1 MAVHDCNYGVVLTT
15 RQDPHLSDLLT
26 RDDIAVRAA
35 GFGYEAGTAV
45 VWEATQW
52 AGRGDPS
59 TVRHGLTLHA
69 YIDGED
75 HDRLNIEGPSDLEDP
90 RAQDAVGRMCLGMIA
105 THALRYLDP
114 ARQDIEAIGDP
125 QELIAKDSTL
135 RDLFHQRVKEGRHS
149 PQDLALIADVEA
161 KEAQLK
167 EARRRYAVLLWRVV
181 AHLYGQGAAAQDIAR
196 WVSLPRDVI
205 ERRIGSVPTAGA
217 AAILGIEAKTWSGY
231 VARGQAPAPDDH
243 IGREPVWHLSAVLQ
257 HVAARPGRPGR
268 PPKKH

>member
-1 MAVHDCNYGVVLTT
+1 MSITQ
-15 RQDPHLSDLLT
+15 QDPQLSDFLT
-26 RDDIAVRAA
+26 RDDIEVRST
-35 GFGYEAGTAV
+35 GFGYETGTAV
-45 VWEATQW
+45 VWEVAEW
-52 AGRGDPS
+52 AGRGNPS
-59 TVRHGLTLHA
+59 TTRRGLTLHA

-90 RAQDAVGRMCLGMIA
+90 RAQDAVSRMRLGMIA
-105 THALRYLDP
+105 THALRYLGP
-114 ARQDIEAIGDP
+114 ARQDIETIGDP
-125 QELIAKDSTL
+125 QELIAKDATL
-135 RDLFHQRVKEGRHS
+135 RDLFHQRVREGRHS
-149 PQDLALIADVEA
+149 PHDLALIADVDA
-161 KEAQLK
+161 KETQLK

-196 WVSLPRDVI
+196 WVSLPVDVI

-217 AAILGIEAKTWSGY
+217 AAVLGIEAKTWSGY